1 MPITPTPEEHQ
12 DPTLEHESP
21 QGGPAQEKPET
32 TQFVRP
38 ARREAQPNPAY
49 RNAVLQAQEAH
60 EQARG
65 ALSPESAA
73 ILHRAGAASLD
84 KAHDVRQMNAA
95 MGKVATTAARDRM
108 RTEQQYLDR
117 SAMPTDF
124 RTPEI

>member
-21 QGGPAQEKPET
+21 QGDPAQEKPET

-65 ALSPESAA
+65 PCPP
-73 ILHRAGAASLD
+73 RARRSFTARGPLPWTRPTMS
-84 KAHDVRQMNAA
+84 
-95 MGKVATTAARDRM
+95 GK
-108 RTEQQYLDR
+108 
-117 SAMPTDF
+117 
-124 RTPEI
+124 